1 MRVQTPSTTRRFV
14 AGLAVGA
21 LVALAAACGSDDDT
35 IDDAIDVDATD
46 VENVVDSVVAEV
58 ESVSD
63 DLAQTLRDNGLNTIA
78 GIVEDIDI
86 SSLIDDETFTFFAPD
101 DDAFTSLG
109 AEQTADLL
117 TDPGRV
123 LDVLRNHTLS
133 DEVSAA
139 ELSERESVVTEA
151 GETLTVTSDG
161 DTVTVG
167 EVTVVDTD
175 IDVGGGVIH
184 VVDGLLLVP

>member
-21 LVALAAACGSDDDT
+21 LVALTAACGSDDDVT
-35 IDDAIDVDATD
+35 NVDATD
-46 VENVVDSVVAEV
+46 VENVVDTVVAEV
-58 ESVSD
+58 ESASD

-78 GIVEDIDI
+78 GIIEDVDI
-86 SSLIDDETFTFFAPD
+86 SSLLDDETFTFFAPN

-117 TDPGRV
+117 TDPSRV
-123 LDVLRNHTLS
+123 LNVLRNHALS
-133 DEVSAA
+133 DPVSAA
-139 ELSERESVVTEA
+139 ELAERESVVTEA
-151 GETLTVTSDG
+151 GETLVVRADG